1 MRAVQSFLLASS
13 SVLLCASA
21 TAGQRTVIPVSI
33 FSTTAVVTANGSV
46 STAYNSADTQQMIGC
61 SVSASAGGAPNAICE
76 AVTAGGLYARCS
88 SSDPAIVQAA
98 AAVGG
103 ESVIS
108 FHYSATAP
116 SPAPC
121 IDLTVSNYSYS
132 GPKL

>member
-1 MRAVQSFLLASS
+1 MRAVQSLLLTSS
-13 SVLLCASA
+13 SILLCASA

-33 FSTTAVVTANGSV
+33 LSTSAVVVANGSV
-46 STAYNSADTQQMIGC
+46 SAAYNSADAQQMIGC
-61 SVSASAGGAPNAICE
+61 SVSASAGGVPNAVCE
-76 AVTAGGLYARCS
+76 AVTAGGLYARCL

-103 ESVIS
+103 ESVIN
-108 FHYSATAP
+108 FHYSTTAP

-121 IDLTVSNYSYS
+121 LDLTVSNYSYI